1 MRSARRILAFLL
13 LAATGCGPSQFP
25 VTGKVTFP
33 DGSPLEEGI
42 VICETTDGEKP
53 VMARG
58 TLKKDGTFRL
68 GTTEPGN
75 GAPVGKYRVLV
86 VPRALNEYERNVRLP
101 FIDSK
106 YERFESSGLTLEVVN
121 GPRELLITVTKPQD
135 KAR

>member
-1 MRSARRILAFLL
+1 MRFPRRTFVILL
-13 LAATGCGPSQFP
+13 LAATGCGPNQFS

-42 VICETTDGEKP
+42 VICETTDGDKTI
-53 VMARG
+53 MARG
-58 TLKKDGTFRL
+58 TLKKDGTFKL

-75 GAPVGKYRVLV
+75 GAPAGKYRVLV
-86 VPRALNEYERNVRLP
+86 VPRALSEYERNVRPP

-106 YERFESSGLTLEVVN
+106 YERFESSGLSLEVVN
-121 GPRELLITVTKPQD
+121 GPRELLITVTKPQE